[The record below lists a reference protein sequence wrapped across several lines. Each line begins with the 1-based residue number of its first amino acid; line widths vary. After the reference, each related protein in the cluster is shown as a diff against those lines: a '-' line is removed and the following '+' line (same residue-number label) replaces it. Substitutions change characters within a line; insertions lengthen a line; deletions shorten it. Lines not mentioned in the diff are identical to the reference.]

1 MCNFAVIIKIN
12 HKTAIMKKSLISLTM
27 LVMTVCTAKAQSLV
41 TYKSY
46 GKNWGQENVSMV
58 NKPNGIIYRL
68 RWEKQ
73 CTDLPVVPEAQGLE
87 LFISEP
93 TDMGWLALYRKPM
106 GASDYNF
113 VVVLYDHSKQPTAT
127 INLCNITN
135 NRYCE
140 VQDVRWDAD
149 THHLLFNMAC
159 PSYASE
165 INGKGSKLYC
175 YDVAQRRM
183 VWETGYLVSNDIFI
197 LDHDFVY
204 CAYGFTNEKD
214 YLYMLDKR
222 TGKQYSKVPMPSKVH
237 YLEKQVKNGKD
248 ILYVVDYND
257 NLSTFT
263 INGKPAQP
271 QPEVFTVVY
280 ATSDDGFLNVR
291 SQPSTSGAILG
302 QLWTLSH
309 GLGHGVLREKG
320 ERWSKVS
327 VGDVTG
333 WVYNGYLGTQSWY
346 DGSGRTKLVAKREQT
361 PIFGEDYVGDGD
373 YPLFTTVKKGTLIA
387 DQYDEYEGYYVLKT
401 AHDYLFIR
409 KNDVEVIAQ

>member
-159 PSYASE
+159 PSYASV

-183 VWETGYLVSNDIFI
+183 VWETDYLVSNDIFI